1 MQNERAIIIYGPPG
15 AGKGTQAELI
25 ARRGGFIH
33 FDTGRYLEDLLHGP
47 EAAKNAVLR
56 RERHLW
62 DTGKLCTPSFVTK
75 VVGDEAIRVAG
86 SRFGIVFSGSP
97 RTMYEAFEGPLVYRK
112 KKHRGLV
119 ELLTALYGKDR
130 VSVVQL
136 KVRPGTSLKR
146 NSVRRLC
153 AECGLP
159 MMGHVRHSPPHCP
172 FCGGSMRRRILD
184 DPKVIA
190 VRVKEYEER
199 TFPILKEMRRR
210 GIRVTGVDGEE
221 APYRVSR
228 AIARKNKL
236 RVPGGV

>member
-1 MQNERAIIIYGPPG
+1 
-15 AGKGTQAELI
+15 
-25 ARRGGFIH
+25 
-33 FDTGRYLEDLLHGP
+33 
-47 EAAKNAVLR
+47 
-56 RERHLW
+56 
-62 DTGKLCTPSFVTK
+62 

-97 RTMYEAFEGPLVYRK
+97 RTMYEAFEGPLAYRK

-119 ELLTALYGKDR
+119 ELLFALYGKER
-130 VSVVQL
+130 VSVAQL
-136 KVRPGTSLKR
+136 KVCTGTSLKR

-184 DPKVIA
+184 DPKIIA

-199 TFPILKEMRRR
+199 TLPIVKEMRRR
-210 GIRVTGVDGEE
+210 GIRVMTVDGEE

-228 AIARKNKL
+228 AIARRL
-236 RVPGGV
+236 GFQAHGST